1 MMIRRLRTLFV
12 LALLSGSLFGQDSD
26 FGIWTEVNAGRKI
39 TNKLKGELSVSVR
52 TFNNTSQVE
61 QLFGEAG
68 LTYKFSDFL
77 SVASSY
83 RLASALEDDSQYH
96 FTHKFFFDLKGEV
109 SFGKLDLSARARM
122 QIANRTY
129 LESPD
134 ENPLRYYTRLKIK
147 ALYDIPSFRFNPY
160 VYFEPFIPVAR
171 GDGFE
176 ISKYRLSAGTEI
188 KISPKSSLDA
198 GYLFEHDT
206 RPDIINNNIIT
217 LGWNLK
223 F

>member
-1 MMIRRLRTLFV
+1 MIKRIQVLV
-12 LALLSGSLFGQDSD
+12 ILALISFTVSAQDSD
-26 FGIWTEVNAGRKI
+26 FGIWTEINAGRKI
-39 TNKLKGELSVSVR
+39 TNRLKGDLSVSVR

-77 SVASSY
+77 SVSSSY
-83 RLASALEDDSQYH
+83 RLTSALEDDSQYH
-96 FTHKFFFDLKGEV
+96 FTHKFFFDLKGSV
-109 SFGKLDLSARARM
+109 PIGRLDLSARARM

-134 ENPLRYYTRLKIK
+134 ENPLRYYTRVKFK
-147 ALYDIPSFRFNPY
+147 ALYDIPSFRVNPY
-160 VYFEPFIPVAR
+160 AYYEPFIPLGR

-176 ISKYRLSAGTEI
+176 ISKYRISTGAEI
-188 KISPKSSLDA
+188 KISPKSTLEA

-206 RPDIINNNIIT
+206 RPDIINSNIIT